1 MEHMF
6 MIAIR
11 LFYAETMIEAITKL
25 YWFVIRFFAKIVQG
39 VLNRKLSR

>member
-11 LFYAETMIEAITKL
+11 LFYAETIEAIIKL
-25 YWFVIRFFAKIVQG
+25 YWLVIRFFAKIVQG